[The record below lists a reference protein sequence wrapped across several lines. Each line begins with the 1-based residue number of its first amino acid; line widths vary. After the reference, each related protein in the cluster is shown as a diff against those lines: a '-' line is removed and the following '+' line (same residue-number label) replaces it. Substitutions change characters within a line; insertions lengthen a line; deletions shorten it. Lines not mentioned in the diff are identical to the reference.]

1 MLVLAAVKPFSLCF
15 WHAALGIFSLLFF
28 VLAGAGTVFGLYLE
42 GRVRAKNAS
51 DLELVRPIVD
61 LRFKF
66 DAAYFGIGTILL
78 FATFLMGVYRAGF
91 GNPKSYST
99 LFVLAYAVL
108 LPAVARLVP
117 QPKRRRVVEV
127 GFFLGAVLAL
137 LNVTVGNLWL
147 TSFHN
152 YL

>member
-1 MLVLAAVKPFSLCF
+1 MPVLAAVKPFSLCF
-15 WHAALGIFSLLFF
+15 WHATLGIFSVLFF
-28 VLAGAGTVFGLYLE
+28 VLSGAGTIFGLYLE
-42 GRVRAKNAS
+42 RRVRAKNAS
-51 DLELVRPIVD
+51 DLDLVRPIVD

-78 FATFLMGVYRAGF
+78 FATFLMGVYKAGF
-91 GNPKSYST
+91 GSPKSYST
-99 LFVLAYAVL
+99 LFVLAYALL
-108 LPAVARLVP
+108 LPVVAQLVP
-117 QPKRRRVVEV
+117 QTKRRRVVES

-137 LNVTVGNLWL
+137 LNVTVGNFWL

>member
-15 WHAALGIFSLLFF
+15 WHAALGIFSVLFF
-28 VLAGAGTVFGLYLE
+28 VLSGAGTIFGLYME
-42 GRVRAKNAS
+42 RRVRMKNVS
-51 DLELVRPIVD
+51 DLDLVRPIVD

-78 FATFLMGVYRAGF
+78 FATFLLGVHKAGF

-99 LFVLAYAVL
+99 LFVLAYALL
-108 LPAVARLVP
+108 LPVVARLVP
-117 QPKRRRVVEV
+117 QPKRRRVVQS

-137 LNVTVGNLWL
+137 LNVTVGNFWL